1 MAKKTGSKKPV
12 KKKRAQ
18 GRLEAMDS
26 YTLSDLEQVKVL
38 ADPLRVTLL
47 ESFCTERTTKQV
59 AEVMGEKS
67 TKLYHHVEA
76 LEKVGL
82 IRLTRTRQNRGTLEK
97 YYLSVARSFR
107 VDSSLFP
114 TADQSPEGDAL
125 LTMLSTM
132 IDNVSGELRHIIQA
146 GHGQQGIEEQGLV
159 TYCELQAPEADVR
172 KLLRRLERLV
182 ASLVKESAS
191 EADPVPDDLR
201 RFRFMLAFYPV
212 DLFDK

>member
-1 MAKKTGSKKPV
+1 MAKKTGSKKPS

-18 GRLEAMDS
+18 GSLEAMDS
-26 YTLSDLEQVKVL
+26 YTLSDLDQVKVL
-38 ADPLRVTLL
+38 ADPLRVRLL

-59 AEVMGEKS
+59 AEMLGEKS
-67 TKLYHHVEA
+67 TKLYHHVDA

-132 IDNVSGELRHIIQA
+132 IDNVSGELRHLIQA

-159 TYCELQAPEADVR
+159 TYCELQAPEAEVR

-182 ASLVKESAS
+182 ASLVKESAP
-191 EADPVPDDLR
+191 EAAQAPDR

>member
-18 GRLEAMDS
+18 GSLEAMDS
-26 YTLSDLEQVKVL
+26 YTLSDLDQVKVL
-38 ADPLRVTLL
+38 ADPLRVRLL

-59 AEVMGEKS
+59 AEMLGEKS

-132 IDNVSGELRHIIQA
+132 IDNVSGELSHIIRA
-146 GHGQQGIEEQGLV
+146 GQGQQGIEEQGLM
-159 TYCELQAPEADVR
+159 TYCELQAPEAEVR

-182 ASLVKESAS
+182 ASLVKESTP
-191 EADPVPDDLR
+191 EAAQAPDR
-201 RFRFMLAFYPV
+201 RFRFMLAFYPL
-212 DLFDK
+212 DLDDQ

>member
-1 MAKKTGSKKPV
+1 MAKKLGSKKPV

-18 GRLEAMDS
+18 GSLEPQES
-26 YTLSDLEQVKVL
+26 YTLSDLDQVKVL
-38 ADPLRVTLL
+38 ADPLRVRLL

-59 AEVMGEKS
+59 AEMLGEKS

-114 TADQSPEGDAL
+114 AADQSPEGDAL

-132 IDNVSGELRHIIQA
+132 IDNVSDELRHIIQA

-159 TYCELQAPEADVR
+159 TYCELQAPEAEVR

-182 ASLVKESAS
+182 ASLVKESSPAAAQAS
-191 EADPVPDDLR
+191 DR
-201 RFRFMLAFYPV
+201 RFRFMLAFYPL
-212 DLFDK
+212 DLEDK

>member
-18 GRLEAMDS
+18 GSLEAMDS
-26 YTLSDLEQVKVL
+26 YTLSDLDPVKVL
-38 ADPLRVTLL
+38 ADPLRVRLL
-47 ESFCTERTTKQV
+47 ELFCTERTTKQV
-59 AEVMGEKS
+59 AEVLGEKS

-114 TADQSPEGDAL
+114 AADQSPEGDAL

-132 IDNVSGELRHIIQA
+132 IDSVSGELRHLIQA

-159 TYCELQAPEADVR
+159 T
-172 KLLRRLERLV
+172 
-182 ASLVKESAS
+182 ASVKTIVVYGAR
-191 EADPVPDDLR
+191 PNR
-201 RFRFMLAFYPV
+201 NF
-212 DLFDK
+212 